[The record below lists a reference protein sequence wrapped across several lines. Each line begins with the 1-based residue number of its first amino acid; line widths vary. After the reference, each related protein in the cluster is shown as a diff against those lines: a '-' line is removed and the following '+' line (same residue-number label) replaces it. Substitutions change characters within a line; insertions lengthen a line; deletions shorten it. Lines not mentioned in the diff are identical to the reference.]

1 MTVSITFRRERKIA
15 GWLLSTPLLIM
26 LAMLLIWP
34 VYLGIKTSFTHDVL
48 SEFATYGAGLENYQN
63 LIKQP
68 NFWLSLRFTMI
79 YAIIAT
85 IAEVILGF
93 ALALLFDRVFPGKR
107 VLFSLMLVPIMI
119 APSLMAVMYRLIL
132 NENIGVIPGVLQRLG
147 IEFSIFEQHNVFGS
161 LIALDVLEFTAFT
174 FLLSYSALQNMPSEI
189 YEAAAIDGAN
199 ARQVITRVILPMLR
213 PAIAI
218 IFLLRIL
225 DSFRTFDSVFI
236 LTGGGPGTSTQTV
249 GIYIYKTAFI
259 FGDFGLAASASVVLV
274 LLLAPFMPSIIKQFN
289 LNQGGGK

>member
-1 MTVSITFRRERKIA
+1 VSVTFSRERKIA

-48 SEFATYGAGLENYQN
+48 SEFATYGAGLENYKN
-63 LIKQP
+63 LINQP

-85 IAEVILGF
+85 ILEVILGF

-132 NENIGVIPGVLQRLG
+132 NENIGIIPGFLQRIG
-147 IEFSIFEQHNVFGS
+147 IEFSIFEQQNVFGS

-174 FLLSYSALQNMPSEI
+174 FLLSYSALQNMPAEI

-199 ARQVITRVILPMLR
+199 ARQVLTRVILPMLR

-225 DSFRTFDSVFI
+225 DSIRTFDSIFI

>member
-1 MTVSITFRRERKIA
+1 MSVTFNRERRIA
-15 GWLLSTPLLIM
+15 GWLLSTPLLLM

-34 VYLGIKTSFTHDVL
+34 VYLGVKTSFTHDVL
-48 SEFATYGAGLENYQN
+48 SEFATYGAGLENYKN
-63 LIKQP
+63 LINQP

-79 YAIIAT
+79 YAIVAT

-132 NENIGVIPGVLQRLG
+132 NENIGVIPGFLQRLG
-147 IEFSIFEQHNVFGS
+147 IEFSIFEQQNVFGS

-199 ARQVITRVILPMLR
+199 ARQVLTRVILPMLR
-213 PAIAI
+213 PALAI

-225 DSFRTFDSVFI
+225 DSIRTFDSIFI

>member
-1 MTVSITFRRERKIA
+1 VSVTFNRERKIA
-15 GWLLSTPLLIM
+15 GWLLSMPLLIM

-48 SEFATYGAGLENYQN
+48 SEFTTYGAGLENYKN
-63 LIKQP
+63 LIDQP

-85 IAEVILGF
+85 ILEVILGF

-132 NENIGVIPGVLQRLG
+132 NENIGIIPGFLQRIG
-147 IEFSIFEQHNVFGS
+147 IEFSIFEQQNVFGS

-174 FLLSYSALQNMPSEI
+174 FLLSYSALQNMPAEI

-199 ARQVITRVILPMLR
+199 ARQVLTRVILPMLR
-213 PAIAI
+213 PALAI

-225 DSFRTFDSVFI
+225 DSIRTFDSIFI

>member
-79 YAIIAT
+79 YAIVAT

>member
-1 MTVSITFRRERKIA
+1 MSVTFNRERKIA
-15 GWLLSTPLLIM
+15 GWLLSMPLLIM

-34 VYLGIKTSFTHDVL
+34 VYLGVKTSFTHDVL
-48 SEFATYGAGLENYQN
+48 SEFTTYGAGLENYKN
-63 LIKQP
+63 LINQP

-79 YAIIAT
+79 YAIVAT

-132 NENIGVIPGVLQRLG
+132 NENIGVIPGFLQRLG
-147 IEFSIFEQHNVFGS
+147 IEFSIFEQQNVFGS

-199 ARQVITRVILPMLR
+199 ARQVLTRVILPMLR

-225 DSFRTFDSVFI
+225 DSIRTFDSVYI

>member
-1 MTVSITFRRERKIA
+1 
-15 GWLLSTPLLIM
+15 M

-48 SEFATYGAGLENYQN
+48 SEFATYGAGLENYKN

-79 YAIIAT
+79 YAIVAT
-85 IAEVILGF
+85 ILEVILGF
-93 ALALLFDRVFPGKR
+93 ALALLFDRIFPGKR

-199 ARQVITRVILPMLR
+199 ARQVLTRVVLPMLR
-213 PAIAI
+213 PALAI

-225 DSFRTFDSVFI
+225 DSIRTFDSVFI

>member
-1 MTVSITFRRERKIA
+1 MSVTFNRERRVA
-15 GWLLSTPLLIM
+15 GWLLSAPLLIM

-34 VYLGIKTSFTHDVL
+34 VYLGIKTSLTHDVL
-48 SEFATYGAGLENYQN
+48 SEFATYGAGLENYKN
-63 LIKQP
+63 LVKQP

-85 IAEVILGF
+85 VCEVILGF

-107 VLFSLMLVPIMI
+107 ILFSLMLVPIMI

-132 NENIGVIPGVLQRLG
+132 NENIGVIPGFLQRLG
-147 IEFSIFEQHNVFGS
+147 IQFSIFEQHNVFGS
-161 LIALDVLEFTAFT
+161 LIVLDVLEFTAFT
-174 FLLSYSALQNMPSEI
+174 FLLSYSALQNMPAEI

-199 ARQVITRVILPMLR
+199 ARQVLTRVTLPMLR
-213 PAIAI
+213 PALAI

-225 DSFRTFDSVFI
+225 DSIRTFDSVFI
-236 LTGGGPGTSTQTV
+236 LTGGGPGTTTQTV

-259 FGDFGLAASASVVLV
+259 YGDFGLAASASVVLV
-274 LLLAPFMPSIIKQFN
+274 LILAPFMPSIIKQFN

>member
-1 MTVSITFRRERKIA
+1 MSVTFNRERKIA
-15 GWLLSTPLLIM
+15 GWLLSLPLLIM

-48 SEFATYGAGLENYQN
+48 SEFTTYGAGLENYKN
-63 LIKQP
+63 LINQP

-85 IAEVILGF
+85 ILEVILGF

-132 NENIGVIPGVLQRLG
+132 NENIGIIPGFLQRIG
-147 IEFSIFEQHNVFGS
+147 IEFSIFEQQNVFGS

-174 FLLSYSALQNMPSEI
+174 FLLSYSALQNMPAEI

-199 ARQVITRVILPMLR
+199 ARQVLTRVILPMLR
-213 PAIAI
+213 PALAI

-225 DSFRTFDSVFI
+225 DSIRTFDSIFI

>member
-1 MTVSITFRRERKIA
+1 VSVTFNTERKIA
-15 GWLLSTPLLIM
+15 GWLLSLPLLIM

-48 SEFATYGAGLENYQN
+48 SEFTTYGAGLENYKN
-63 LIKQP
+63 LINQP

-85 IAEVILGF
+85 ILEVILGF

-132 NENIGVIPGVLQRLG
+132 NENIGIIPGFLQRIG
-147 IEFSIFEQHNVFGS
+147 IEFSIFEQQNVFGS

-174 FLLSYSALQNMPSEI
+174 FLLSYSALQNMPAEI

-199 ARQVITRVILPMLR
+199 ARQVLTRVILPMLR
-213 PAIAI
+213 PALAI

-225 DSFRTFDSVFI
+225 DSIRTFDSIFI

>member
-48 SEFATYGAGLENYQN
+48 SEFATYGAGLENYKN

-199 ARQVITRVILPMLR
+199 ARQVITRVILPILR

>member
-1 MTVSITFRRERKIA
+1 MSVTFNRERRIA
-15 GWLLSTPLLIM
+15 GWLLSTPLLLM

-34 VYLGIKTSFTHDVL
+34 VYLGIKTSITHDVL
-48 SEFATYGAGLENYQN
+48 SEFATYGAGLENYKN
-63 LIKQP
+63 LINQP

-79 YAIIAT
+79 YAIVAT

-132 NENIGVIPGVLQRLG
+132 NENIGVVPGFLQRLG
-147 IEFSIFEQHNVFGS
+147 IEFSIFEQQNVFGS

-199 ARQVITRVILPMLR
+199 ARQVLTRVILPMLR
-213 PAIAI
+213 PALAI

-225 DSFRTFDSVFI
+225 DSIRTFDSVYI

>member
-1 MTVSITFRRERKIA
+1 VTFNRERRIA
-15 GWLLSTPLLIM
+15 GWLLSTPLLLM

-34 VYLGIKTSFTHDVL
+34 VYLGVKTSFTHDVL
-48 SEFATYGAGLENYQN
+48 SEFATYGAGLENYKN
-63 LIKQP
+63 LINQP

-79 YAIIAT
+79 YAIVAT

-132 NENIGVIPGVLQRLG
+132 NENIGVIPGFLQRLG
-147 IEFSIFEQHNVFGS
+147 IEFSIFEQQNVFGS

-199 ARQVITRVILPMLR
+199 ARQVLTRVILPMLR
-213 PAIAI
+213 PALAI

-225 DSFRTFDSVFI
+225 DSIRTFDSVYI

>member
-1 MTVSITFRRERKIA
+1 MSVTFNRERRIA
-15 GWLLSTPLLIM
+15 GWLLSTPLLLM

-48 SEFATYGAGLENYQN
+48 SEFATYGAGLENYKN
-63 LIKQP
+63 LINQP

-79 YAIIAT
+79 YAIVAT

-132 NENIGVIPGVLQRLG
+132 NENIGVVPGFLQRLG
-147 IEFSIFEQHNVFGS
+147 IEFSIFEQQNVFGS

-199 ARQVITRVILPMLR
+199 ARQVLTRVILPMLR
-213 PAIAI
+213 PALAI

-225 DSFRTFDSVFI
+225 DSIRTFDSVYI

>member
-1 MTVSITFRRERKIA
+1 MSVTFSRERRIA

-48 SEFATYGAGLENYQN
+48 SEFATYGAGLENYKN

-79 YAIIAT
+79 YAIVAT
-85 IAEVILGF
+85 ILEVILGF
-93 ALALLFDRVFPGKR
+93 ALALLFDRIFPGKR

-199 ARQVITRVILPMLR
+199 ARQVLTRVVLPMLR
-213 PAIAI
+213 PALAI

-225 DSFRTFDSVFI
+225 DSIRTFDSVFI

>member
-1 MTVSITFRRERKIA
+1 VSVTFNRERKIA
-15 GWLLSTPLLIM
+15 GWLLSLPLLIM

-48 SEFATYGAGLENYQN
+48 SEFTTYGAGLENYKN
-63 LIKQP
+63 LINQP

-85 IAEVILGF
+85 ILEVILGF

-132 NENIGVIPGVLQRLG
+132 NENIGIIPGFLQRIG
-147 IEFSIFEQHNVFGS
+147 IEFSIFEQQNVFGS

-174 FLLSYSALQNMPSEI
+174 FLLSYSALQNMPAEI

-199 ARQVITRVILPMLR
+199 ARQVLTRVILPMLR
-213 PAIAI
+213 PALAI

-225 DSFRTFDSVFI
+225 DSIRTFDSIFI

>member
-1 MTVSITFRRERKIA
+1 VSVTFNRERKIA
-15 GWLLSTPLLIM
+15 GWLLSLPLLIM

-34 VYLGIKTSFTHDVL
+34 VYLGVKTSFTHDVL
-48 SEFATYGAGLENYQN
+48 SEFTTYGAGLENYKN
-63 LIKQP
+63 LINQP

-85 IAEVILGF
+85 ILEVILGF

-107 VLFSLMLVPIMI
+107 ILFSLMLVPIMI

-132 NENIGVIPGVLQRLG
+132 NENIGIIPGFLQRIG
-147 IEFSIFEQHNVFGS
+147 IEFSIFEQQNVFGS
-161 LIALDVLEFTAFT
+161 LMALDVLEFTAFT
-174 FLLSYSALQNMPSEI
+174 FLLSYSALQNMPAEI

-199 ARQVITRVILPMLR
+199 ARQVLTRVILPMLR
-213 PAIAI
+213 PALAI

-225 DSFRTFDSVFI
+225 DSIRTFDSIFI